1 MTDAKASFWTTVPG
15 CLTAIAGVIGALAAI
30 ITCVYTIGALSQLNS
45 TSEGRSK
52 PTPVSTTA
60 APVSNAGAAAVNN
73 PSPTGNAGP
82 IGFPQASPSVH
93 SSPLSSPSPTESPR
107 PQATQVSRAIE
118 NDVGKS
124 KTNDYYEIILE
135 NAWASSAPV
144 HLDICNF
151 SVPTGQKAILVRFSI
166 RRSSQPRTNEEVLRL
181 GYTQTTD
188 FVLVSDQNR
197 RLDPSCL
204 VNGIV
209 LGSGDSPVTRTLAY
223 LVPATSQSLSFRFQ
237 KSGGGQPIVFDLAG
251 L

>member
-1 MTDAKASFWTTVPG
+1 MPKE
-15 CLTAIAGVIGALAAI
+15 L
-30 ITCVYTIGALSQLNS
+30 
-45 TSEGRSK
+45 
-52 PTPVSTTA
+52 
-60 APVSNAGAAAVNN
+60 
-73 PSPTGNAGP
+73 
-82 IGFPQASPSVH
+82 
-93 SSPLSSPSPTESPR
+93 PR
-107 PQATQVSRAIE
+107 PQPTQVSRAIE

-151 SVPTGQKAILVRFSI
+151 SVPSGQKAILVRFSI
-166 RRSSQPRTNEEVLRL
+166 RRSSESQTNEELLRL

-188 FVLVSDQNR
+188 FVLVNDQNR

-209 LGSGDSPVTRTLAY
+209 LGGDRPVTRTLAY
-223 LVPATSQSLSFRFQ
+223 LVPATSQHLSFRFQ